1 MLSHCDCKK
10 EFTVLI
16 PHWIWIESLVKLQN
30 TETTEFQIF

>member
-16 PHWIWIESLVKLQN
+16 PHWIKSLVKLHN